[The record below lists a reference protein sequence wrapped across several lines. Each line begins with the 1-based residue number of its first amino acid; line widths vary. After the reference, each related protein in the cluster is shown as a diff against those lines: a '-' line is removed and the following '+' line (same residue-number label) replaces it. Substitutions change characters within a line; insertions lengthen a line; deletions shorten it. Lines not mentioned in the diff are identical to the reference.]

1 MRRVVFGVLAS
12 LVLMVGSVG
21 AVAAAP
27 AESANC
33 IGEAAVAF
41 APGTLG
47 PVISAQ
53 VKGVGAGG
61 VIGPDASSNDCADLG

>member
-1 MRRVVFGVLAS
+1 ML
-12 LVLMVGSVG
+12 GSVG

-33 IGEAAVAF
+33 IADAATSF

-47 PVISAQ
+47 PALREEA
-53 VKGVGAGG
+53 KAGG
-61 VIGPDASSNDCADLG
+61 LGQFIGGNGGGAAPTNTCN